1 MLCSPLSQPCPPSVP
16 AAMGGWLSCYL
27 QKPLKWPEQ
36 CIQEYRTKSPAE
48 PRVKNSS
55 GLYFPAQISSHRVKY
70 ISAEEAVLQTPHGGI
85 KISTQYAGC
94 PKYPKLNLVEASVI
108 NFQGGSQGSELELPS
123 FHTLTLKE
131 SNACPEVGISVER
144 IRPLMEVCL
153 GTTVLLSSVLSIP
166 SGCVS

>member
-16 AAMGGWLSCYL
+16 AAMGGWLSCYV
-27 QKPLKWPEQ
+27 QKTLKWPEQ

-55 GLYFPAQISSHRVKY
+55 GLYFPSQISSHRVKY

-85 KISTQYAGC
+85 KISTQYASR

-108 NFQGGSQGSELELPS
+108 NFQGGKSRFRAGAPFLSHINTQRKQCLP
-123 FHTLTLKE
+123 
-131 SNACPEVGISVER
+131 
-144 IRPLMEVCL
+144 
-153 GTTVLLSSVLSIP
+153 
-166 SGCVS
+166 